1 MVATITSD
9 REKLIHHTTGDS
21 AICVI
26 GGSGCL
32 VTVVSVSRDLVLHKG
47 LVKLES
53 DYIKVDLGKKV
64 MAVFCVKCETMSEGA
79 VQHTSHY
86 SRQHLASGVVKVCS
100 REGCQQAF
108 QTWHLDSYCQVYIDT
123 WKVYTGTYTVAVSC
137 TLAAGQ
143 CCCWFTL
150 WPLKRCRK
158 CALMCL
164 ICRFCK

>member
-1 MVATITSD
+1 MTASLQGGGTMVATITSD

-79 VQHTSHY
+79 VQNTTHY
-86 SRQHLASGVVKVCS
+86 SRQH
-100 REGCQQAF
+100 
-108 QTWHLDSYCQVYIDT
+108 
-123 WKVYTGTYTVAVSC
+123 
-137 TLAAGQ
+137 
-143 CCCWFTL
+143 
-150 WPLKRCRK
+150 
-158 CALMCL
+158 
-164 ICRFCK
+164 

>member
-79 VQHTSHY
+79 VQNTTHY

-100 REGCQQAF
+100 REGCQEAF
-108 QTWHLDSYCQVYIDT
+108 QTWHELREHRKDCSYHCSVIGCIFTDKRKR
-123 WKVYTGTYTVAVSC
+123 KVVSH
-137 TLAAGQ
+137 
-143 CCCWFTL
+143 F
-150 WPLKRCRK
+150 KRVHRYN
-158 CALMCL
+158 
-164 ICRFCK
+164 